1 MIRTFASDAQVL
13 AVARQFVTQNA
24 TLDQAY
30 RYLRQHKYMIKGRYY
45 KYTAVLKQMQ
55 LLTQSK

>member
-1 MIRTFASDAQVL
+1 MVRTFASDSQVL
-13 AVARQFVTQNA
+13 AVAQQFVKQHA

-30 RYLRQHKYMIKGRYY
+30 RYLRQRKYMIKDRYY
-45 KYTAVLKQMQ
+45 KATAVLAQMQ

>member
-1 MIRTFASDAQVL
+1 MIRTFASDAQTL
-13 AVARQFVTQNA
+13 AVAKQFVAQNA

-30 RYLRQHKYMIKGRYY
+30 RYLRQHKYIIKDRYY
-45 KYTAVLKQMQ
+45 KYTAVLTQMQ